1 VAAGVAVRSAQDS
14 AAQLRRPNVGTAVG
28 GRSARSPLPKV
39 LRAEGIEVQ
48 RTPANGIRSVGRGNP
63 LPEQGWGRPPRRGV
77 GRSTDPKRTRTAGR
91 IPIARDSRGAPR
103 PSSGGG
109 RGRRRTLTGPS
120 PPVVFPALFCSVLLC
135 SALFCSA
142 PPLPAGARFG
152 RRRAVVVSF
161 PPFFG

>member
-1 VAAGVAVRSAQDS
+1 
-14 AAQLRRPNVGTAVG
+14 
-28 GRSARSPLPKV
+28 
-39 LRAEGIEVQ
+39 
-48 RTPANGIRSVGRGNP
+48 
-63 LPEQGWGRPPRRGV
+63 
-77 GRSTDPKRTRTAGR
+77 
-91 IPIARDSRGAPR
+91 
-103 PSSGGG
+103 
-109 RGRRRTLTGPS
+109 LTGPS